1 MGRIL
6 RKKPTGLKKKK
17 RHEDETPD
25 AALASEDGAAG
36 SKSGSA
42 SGVDPAEG
50 ADRKPALVPKKT
62 QAVPAPA
69 PATPL
74 ADNVYTRAV
83 QFLREVK
90 IELKKVT
97 WPTRKQTLG
106 STAVVIVLVM
116 IISVVLGLVDVSLG
130 NVVRAVFR
138 EGEEKHPWR

>member
-6 RKKPTGLKKKK
+6 RKKPTSLKKKK
-17 RHEDETPD
+17 RHEDETPG
-25 AALASEDGAAG
+25 AARASEDGAAG
-36 SKSGSA
+36 PKSGA
-42 SGVDPAEG
+42 AAGADAE
-50 ADRKPALVPKKT
+50 ADRKPALVPKKP
-62 QAVPAPA
+62 QAAPA
-69 PATPL
+69 PVSATPP

-116 IISVVLGLVDVSLG
+116 IISVFLGLVDLSLG
-130 NVVRAVFR
+130 NVVRSVF
-138 EGEEKHPWR
+138 K

>member
-6 RKKPTGLKKKK
+6 RKKPSSLKKKK
-17 RHEDETPD
+17 RHEDETPG
-25 AALASEDGAAG
+25 AAPTHEDGAAS
-36 SKSGSA
+36 SKRGSA
-42 SGVDPAEG
+42 AGADPAME
-50 ADRKPALVPKKT
+50 ADRKPALVPKKP

-69 PATPL
+69 AATPP

-116 IISVVLGLVDVSLG
+116 IISVFLGLVDMSLG
-130 NVVRAVFR
+130 NLVRVVF
-138 EGEEKHPWR
+138 K

>member
-6 RKKPTGLKKKK
+6 RKKPSSLKKKK
-17 RHEDETPD
+17 RHEDETPG
-25 AALASEDGAAG
+25 AARATEDGAAG

-42 SGVDPAEG
+42 AGADPGAE
-50 ADRKPALVPKKT
+50 ADRKPALVPKKL
-62 QAVPAPA
+62 QAVPALA
-69 PATPL
+69 PATLP

-116 IISVVLGLVDVSLG
+116 IIAVFLGLVDLSLG
-130 NVVRAVFR
+130 NLVRGVF
-138 EGEEKHPWR
+138 K